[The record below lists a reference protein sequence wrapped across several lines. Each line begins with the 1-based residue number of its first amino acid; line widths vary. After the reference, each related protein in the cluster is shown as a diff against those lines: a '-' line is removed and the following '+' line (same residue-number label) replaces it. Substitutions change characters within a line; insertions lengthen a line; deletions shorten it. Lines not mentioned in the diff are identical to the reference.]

1 MTSSLLQM
9 TTYYFVLDQSY
20 GRMLMFQKGGLTRG
34 RKETSREME
43 EGGVREQMRTKRI
56 MILED
61 AMMKPIALYTD
72 LKQ

>member
-1 MTSSLLQM
+1 
-9 TTYYFVLDQSY
+9 
-20 GRMLMFQKGGLTRG
+20 MLMFQKGGLTRG